1 MTRTFIKTKK
11 NGTQLKKV
19 VTSEYVYTYKNGE
32 LVDSCKGEELKPI
45 TWYNDKNGEPNTYEK
60 EIEYILENGFVEV
73 FEESEE
79 TGKTVD
85 TTVKTMKKS
94 IVNMVK
100 KVAVTYGVDF
110 TPLASVEREGKKIY
124 DCIKLENSILDRSVF
139 IEEWNN
145 DLVIYNRKL
154 EVERFI
160 WHDSNPTVM
169 EKAISLTMALMQL
182 NL

>member
-1 MTRTFIKTKK
+1 MTRTFVKTKK
-11 NGTQLKKV
+11 NGTQLKKI
-19 VTSEYVYTYKNGE
+19 VTREYVYTYRNGE
-32 LVDSCKGEELKPI
+32 LMDSCKGEELKPI
-45 TWYNDKNGEPNTYEK
+45 TWYYDKNGEPNTYEK

-79 TGKTVD
+79 TGKTVY

-94 IVNMVK
+94 IVNMIK
-100 KVAVTYGVDF
+100 KVATTYGVDF

>member
-1 MTRTFIKTKK
+1 
-11 NGTQLKKV
+11 
-19 VTSEYVYTYKNGE
+19 
-32 LVDSCKGEELKPI
+32 
-45 TWYNDKNGEPNTYEK
+45 
-60 EIEYILENGFVEV
+60 
-73 FEESEE
+73 
-79 TGKTVD
+79 
-85 TTVKTMKKS
+85 MKKS
-94 IVNMVK
+94 IVNMIT
-100 KVAVTYGVDF
+100 KVATTYCEDF

-124 DCIKLENSILDRSVF
+124 NCIKLENSILDRSVF

-145 DLVIYNRKL
+145 DLVIYNQKL